1 LKAFLAI
8 AALGGLFAA
17 GCGGGA
23 ADAFPAET
31 QCAQPSPLPTSRT
44 TPGAASAQ
52 AVTARIRGS
61 AQALAKLRS
70 DLRTRYPD
78 DTFYRRDAFRPDFV
92 AYADAT
98 ICTAQS
104 VLDVRPSADRAEAKS
119 ALDAALNA
127 LIAHTRDGREAID
140 KRNVSDYRKW
150 FRGVDEK
157 IAAVQTAADAFR

>member
-1 LKAFLAI
+1 MKVLLAM
-8 AALGGLFAA
+8 AVFCALVAA

-31 QCAQPSPLPTSRT
+31 ECAQPSALPTSRT
-44 TPGAASAQ
+44 TPGVASAQ
-52 AVTARIRGS
+52 AVTGRIRGS
-61 AQALAKLRS
+61 AQGLAKLRA
-70 DLRTRYPD
+70 DLRAKYPE

-104 VLDVRPSADRAEAKS
+104 LLDVRTSADRAEAKS
-119 ALDAALNA
+119 NLDSALTA
-127 LIAHTRDGREAID
+127 LITHTREGREAVD
-140 KRNVSDYRKW
+140 KRNVSDYRRW
-150 FRGVDEK
+150 FRGADEK